1 MAASKNIRLKEV
13 IFMRNN
19 PLHLFKNPSFLRVW
33 GLGFIGNTMRWLET
47 LAIGIFVY
55 EVTTSAL
62 LVALMTIARQ
72 LPLALFGSF
81 IGPFAERFNRK
92 HLLVLGSTVMTVSV
106 SCLAVSAYFSFLE
119 IWHIAILVF
128 INGTCWTLD
137 YPVRRTLVGEFS
149 GPEKMG
155 AGISLDSAT
164 TNVTRMLGPFLGGVT
179 YGFLGLEGAF
189 IISAVSHFICICIA
203 CSLVFE
209 FQPLNQKAESY
220 FLLLKE
226 GLIIVK
232 KSPQLIGVYLV
243 TIILNI
249 FGFPYASMVPVLGRD
264 VYKVEPAL
272 IGILSAA
279 EGAGAFVGALVV
291 AFLIRPS
298 WFNKVYTIG
307 ALTFIFG
314 IFCLSLV
321 DKYFLGIS
329 ILWVAGLGMAG
340 FGAMQST
347 LVLTLA
353 PKNARSRLMGVLSVC
368 IGCAP
373 IGLLNLGLLAD
384 LFGAQ
389 IALTIISSAGLA
401 TLLLT
406 ITIIP
411 QLRR

>member
-1 MAASKNIRLKEV
+1 MA
-13 IFMRNN
+13 NN
-19 PLHLFKNPSFLRVW
+19 PLHLFTNPSFFRVW

-291 AFLIRPS
+291 AFFIRPS

-307 ALTFIFG
+307 ALTFISG

-389 IALTIISSAGLA
+389 IALTIVSSAGFA

-406 ITIIP
+406 IIIIP

>member
-1 MAASKNIRLKEV
+1 MAASKNIRLKER
-13 IFMRNN
+13 IFMGNN

-62 LVALMTIARQ
+62 LVAVMTIARQ

-81 IGPFAERFNRK
+81 VGPFAERFNRK

-106 SCLAVSAYFSFLE
+106 FCLAVFAYFSLLE

-128 INGTCWTLD
+128 VNGTCWTLD

-149 GPEKMG
+149 GPERMG

-291 AFLIRPS
+291 AFFIRPS

-307 ALTFIFG
+307 ALTFISG

-389 IALTIISSAGLA
+389 IALTIVSSAGFA

-406 ITIIP
+406 IIIIP

>member
-1 MAASKNIRLKEV
+1 MAARKNIRLKEV
-13 IFMRNN
+13 IFMANN
-19 PLHLFKNPSFLRVW
+19 PLHLFTNPSFFRVW
-33 GLGFIGNTMRWLET
+33 GLGLIGNTMRWLET

-62 LVALMTIARQ
+62 LVAVMTIARQ

-81 IGPFAERFNRK
+81 VGPFAERFNRK

-106 SCLAVSAYFSFLE
+106 FCLAVFAYFSLLE

-226 GLIIVK
+226 GLSIVK

-249 FGFPYASMVPVLGRD
+249 CGFPYASMVPVLGRD

-307 ALTFIFG
+307 ALTFISG

>member
-1 MAASKNIRLKEV
+1 MAASKNIRLKER
-13 IFMRNN
+13 IFMGNN

-92 HLLVLGSTVMTVSV
+92 QLLMLGSTVMTVSV

-149 GPEKMG
+149 GPERMG

-291 AFLIRPS
+291 AFFIRPS

-307 ALTFIFG
+307 ALTFISG

-389 IALTIISSAGLA
+389 IALTIVSSAGFA

-406 ITIIP
+406 IIIIP

>member
-92 HLLVLGSTVMTVSV
+92 HLLLLGSTVMTVSV
-106 SCLAVSAYFSFLE
+106 SCLAASAYFSFLE

-203 CSLVFE
+203 CSLIFE
-209 FQPLNQKAESY
+209 FQPLNQRAESY

-226 GLIIVK
+226 GLSIVK

-243 TIILNI
+243 TVILNI
-249 FGFPYASMVPVLGRD
+249 CGFPYASMVPVLGRD

>member
-1 MAASKNIRLKEV
+1 MAASKNIRLKER
-13 IFMRNN
+13 IFMGNN

-92 HLLVLGSTVMTVSV
+92 QLLMLGSTVMTVSV

-164 TNVTRMLGPFLGGVT
+164 TNVTRMIGPFLGGVT

-291 AFLIRPS
+291 AFFIRPS

-307 ALTFIFG
+307 ALTFISG

-321 DKYFLGIS
+321 DKYFLGVS

-389 IALTIISSAGLA
+389 IALTIVSSAGFV

-406 ITIIP
+406 IIINP

>member
-1 MAASKNIRLKEV
+1 MAASKNIRLNEV

-19 PLHLFKNPSFLRVW
+19 PLHLFKKPSFLRVW

-62 LVALMTIARQ
+62 LVAVMTIARQ

-81 IGPFAERFNRK
+81 VGPFAERFNRK

-106 SCLAVSAYFSFLE
+106 FCLAVFAYFSLLE

-128 INGTCWTLD
+128 VNGTCWTLD

-189 IISAVSHFICICIA
+189 IISAVSHFACICIA

-226 GLIIVK
+226 GLSIVK
-232 KSPQLIGVYLV
+232 KSPQLVGVYLV

-249 FGFPYASMVPVLGRD
+249 CGFPYASMVPVLGRD
-264 VYKVEPAL
+264 VYKVEPVL

-298 WFNKVYTIG
+298 WFNKVYTLG
-307 ALTFIFG
+307 ALTFISG
-314 IFCLSLV
+314 IFCLSFV
-321 DKYFLGIS
+321 DKYFLGVS

-401 TLLLT
+401 ALLLT
-406 ITIIP
+406 IICIP

>member
-1 MAASKNIRLKEV
+1 MAARKNIRLKEV
-13 IFMRNN
+13 IFMGNN
-19 PLHLFKNPSFLRVW
+19 PLHLFTNPSFFRVW

-62 LVALMTIARQ
+62 LVAVMTIARQ

-81 IGPFAERFNRK
+81 VGPFAERFNRK

-106 SCLAVSAYFSFLE
+106 SCLAVFAYFSFLE

-128 INGTCWTLD
+128 VNGTCWTLD

-189 IISAVSHFICICIA
+189 IISSVSHFVCICIA

-226 GLIIVK
+226 GLSIVK
-232 KSPQLIGVYLV
+232 KSPQLVGVYLV

-249 FGFPYASMVPVLGRD
+249 CGFPYASMVPVLGRD
-264 VYKVEPAL
+264 VYKVEPVL

-307 ALTFIFG
+307 ALTFISG
-314 IFCLSLV
+314 IFCLSFV
-321 DKYFLGIS
+321 DKYFLGVS
-329 ILWVAGLGMAG
+329 ILWVSGLGMAG

-389 IALTIISSAGLA
+389 IALTIISFAGLA
-401 TLLLT
+401 ALLLT
-406 ITIIP
+406 IIIIP

>member
-1 MAASKNIRLKEV
+1 MAASKNIRLKER
-13 IFMRNN
+13 IFMGNN

-92 HLLVLGSTVMTVSV
+92 QLLMLGSTVMTVSV

-226 GLIIVK
+226 GLSIVK
-232 KSPQLIGVYLV
+232 TSPQLIGVYLV

-291 AFLIRPS
+291 AFFIRPS

-307 ALTFIFG
+307 ALTFISG

-373 IGLLNLGLLAD
+373 IGLLNLGVLAD

-401 TLLLT
+401 ALLLT
-406 ITIIP
+406 IIIIP